1 MDEHQPLEQLEAVV
15 LCGGSG
21 TRLWPLSRKSFPKQF
36 VPLIDGR
43 SLLEQTLLR
52 VRGLAGNVTAVASE
66 AHRFLVADAML
77 AAGCEGTIILEPE
90 PRNTAAA
97 MALALANEPDD
108 SRLLL
113 FCPSDH
119 HIPDAALFRESVRRA
134 MPAARAGAIVTFG
147 VMPSFPSTAY
157 GYILQGPARADGSH
171 RVERFVEKPS
181 LERAQE
187 LLLGGGALWNAG
199 IFLCSARTLRSAMRE
214 HAEDILEPCL
224 AAMAGAQSEP
234 APMGGSTFLRPLA
247 QAFGAARAESIDYAV
262 LEKHSDIAVVP
273 FGGQWS
279 DVGSWNAVADLSA
292 PDERGNRSVGQAF
305 LSDCTDTYVQAP
317 HRPVVAL
324 GTRNL
329 LIIDTPD
336 ALLVAERGSAE
347 KVRDAVKL
355 LESKDCVEA
364 VAHRLVSRPWGWYD
378 SIEQADGFKVKRIG
392 VRPHASL
399 SLQWHRHRAEH
410 WVVVKGVA
418 EVTCG
423 DRTFTLQQ
431 NESTY
436 IPRGQMHRLH
446 NPGEVELEIIE
457 IQSGD
462 YLGEDDIIR
471 VEDRYGRAHG
481 GA

>member
-1 MDEHQPLEQLEAVV
+1 MDEVQPLEDVNAVV

-36 VPLIDGR
+36 VPLIGGK

-52 VRGLAGNVTAVASE
+52 VRGLGPGVTAVASE
-66 AHRFLVADAML
+66 EHRFLVADAME
-77 AAGCEGTIILEPE
+77 AAACVGAIILEPE
-90 PRNTAAA
+90 ARNTAAA
-97 MALALANEPDD
+97 MALALAREHDD

-119 HIPDAALFRESVRRA
+119 YIPDTELFRDSVRRGVA
-134 MPAARAGAIVTFG
+134 AARAGSIVTFG

-157 GYILQGPARADGSH
+157 GYILQASERAEGSY

-181 LERAQE
+181 LENAQA
-187 LLLGGGALWNAG
+187 LLLRGRALWNAG
-199 IFLCSARTLRSAMRE
+199 IFLCSAATLRRAMRQ
-214 HAEDILEPCL
+214 HAADILEPCE
-224 AAMAGAQSEP
+224 AAMAAARSEP
-234 APMGGSTFLRPLA
+234 APMGRNTFVRPVSDLFS
-247 QAFGAARAESIDYAV
+247 QARAESIDYA
-262 LEKHSDIAVVP
+262 LMEKFDDIVVVP
-273 FGGQWS
+273 FAGQWS
-279 DVGSWNAVADLSA
+279 DVGSWNAVAELSA
-292 PDERGNRSVGQAF
+292 PDEQGNRSQGQAY
-305 LSDCTDTYVQAP
+305 LRECSDTYVQAP

-329 LIIDTPD
+329 LIVDTSD
-336 ALLVAERGSAE
+336 AVLVADRGSAE
-347 KVRDAVKL
+347 KVRDVVRL
-355 LESKDCVEA
+355 LESRDCVQA
-364 VAHRLVSRPWGWYD
+364 VSHRMVRRPWGWYD

-392 VRPHASL
+392 VKPHASL

-423 DRTFTLQQ
+423 ERTFTLRQ

-436 IPRGQMHRLH
+436 IPREQVHRLH
-446 NPGEVELEIIE
+446 NPGSVELEIIE

-462 YLGEDDIIR
+462 YLGEDDIVR
-471 VEDRYGRAHG
+471 LDDKYGRESNE
-481 GA
+481 

>member
-1 MDEHQPLEQLEAVV
+1 MDEHEPLVEVEAVV

-36 VPLIDGR
+36 VPLIGGT

-52 VRGLAGNVTAVASE
+52 LRGMGKGVVAVAAE
-66 AHRFLVADAML
+66 AHRFLVADAME
-77 AAGCEGTIILEPE
+77 AAGCVGDIILEPDA
-90 PRNTAAA
+90 RNTAAA
-97 MALALANEPDD
+97 MGLALANQADD

-119 HIPDAALFRESVRRA
+119 YIPDDGLFRESVRRGVA
-134 MPAARAGAIVTFG
+134 AARAGAIVTFG

-157 GYILQGPARADGSH
+157 GYIVQGALRGDGS
-171 RVERFVEKPS
+171 RSVERFVEKPS
-181 LERAQE
+181 LENAQA
-187 LLLGGGALWNAG
+187 LLLGGHALWNAG
-199 IFLCSARTLRSAMRE
+199 IFLCSAGTLRRAMQR
-214 HAEDILEPCL
+214 HAADILEACE
-224 AAMAGAQSEP
+224 AAMAGAATEP
-234 APMGGSTFLRPLA
+234 APMGRNRFVRPIA
-247 QAFGAARAESIDYAV
+247 QIFSQARSESIDYAV
-262 LEKHSDIAVVP
+262 MEKYDDIAVIP
-273 FGGQWS
+273 FAGQWS
-279 DVGSWNAVADLSA
+279 DVGSWNAVAALSA
-292 PDERGNRSVGQAF
+292 PDEQGNRSHGQAF
-305 LSDCTDTYVQAP
+305 LRECADTYVQAP

-336 ALLVAERGSAE
+336 AVLVAERDSVE
-347 KVRDAVKL
+347 KVRDVVKL
-355 LESKDCVEA
+355 LESNDCVQA
-364 VAHRLVSRPWGWYD
+364 VSHRMVSRPWGWYD
-378 SIEQADGFKVKRIG
+378 SIEQASGFKVKRIG
-392 VRPHASL
+392 VKPHASL

-436 IPRGQMHRLH
+436 IPRGQVHRLH

-457 IQSGD
+457 IQSGE
-462 YLGEDDIIR
+462 YLGEDDIVR
-471 VEDRYGRAHG
+471 VQDRYGRAHAG
-481 GA
+481 E

>member
-1 MDEHQPLEQLEAVV
+1 MDAQQSLDEIDVVV

-36 VPLIDGR
+36 VPLIGGK

-52 VRGLAGNVTAVASE
+52 VRGMGRGVIAVASE
-66 AHRFLVADAML
+66 EHRFLVADAME
-77 AAGCEGTIILEPE
+77 AAACKGDIILEPE
-90 PRNTAAA
+90 ARNTAAA
-97 MALALANEPDD
+97 MALALARQPDD

-119 HIPDAALFRESVRRA
+119 YIPDAELFRESVRRGI
-134 MPAARAGAIVTFG
+134 AAAQAGAIVTFG
-147 VMPSFPSTAY
+147 VMPTFPSTAY
-157 GYILQGPARADGSH
+157 GYILQASARADGSF

-181 LERAQE
+181 LENAQA
-187 LLLGGGALWNAG
+187 LVLGGRALWNAG
-199 IFLCSARTLRSAMRE
+199 IFLCTAATLRRAMRQ
-214 HAEDILEPCL
+214 HAADVLEPCE
-224 AAMAGAQSEP
+224 AAMAAAQSEP
-234 APMGGSTFLRPLA
+234 APMGRNTFTRPVPAL
-247 QAFGAARAESIDYAV
+247 FGEARADSIDYAV
-262 LEKHSDIAVVP
+262 MEKFDDIAVVP
-273 FGGQWS
+273 FAGQWS

-292 PDERGNRSVGQAF
+292 PDEHGNRSQGQAY
-305 LSDCTDTYVQAP
+305 LRECSDTYVQAP

-329 LIIDTPD
+329 LIVDTPD
-336 ALLVAERGSAE
+336 AVLVAERASVE
-347 KVRDAVKL
+347 KVRDVVKL
-355 LESKDCVEA
+355 LESRECVQA
-364 VAHRLVSRPWGWYD
+364 VSHRMVSRPWGWYD

-392 VRPHASL
+392 VKPHASL

-423 DRTFTLQQ
+423 ERTFTLQQ

-436 IPRGQMHRLH
+436 IPPGQVHRLH
-446 NPGEVELEIIE
+446 NPGVVELEIIE
-457 IQSGD
+457 IQSGS
-462 YLGEDDIIR
+462 YLGEDDIVR
-471 VEDRYGRAHG
+471 VEDRYGRTQA